1 MKPHE
6 LKSAPGATKRRTR
19 VGRGEASGKGK
30 TAGRGTKGTKAR
42 NTVRP
47 GFEGGQMPLVRR
59 VPKLKGFKPPR
70 RTIYGSVNLSQLG
83 RLDASEIGPDELR
96 AAGLVRKRHDLIK
109 ILGSGEIER
118 AMTVRAHAFSQT
130 AREKI
135 EAAGGKAEI
144 VETKAKK

>member
-1 MKPHE
+1 MKPHD
-6 LKSAPGATKRRTR
+6 LKPAPGATTRRKR

-70 RTIYGSVNLSQLG
+70 RTIYGSVNLSQLD
-83 RLDASEIGPDELR
+83 RVDAAEIGPDELR
-96 AAGLVRKRHDLIK
+96 AAGLVRKRHALVK
-109 ILGSGEIER
+109 VLGSGEIDR
-118 AMTVRAHAFSQT
+118 AVTVRAHAFSKT
-130 AREKI
+130 ARGKI
-135 EAAGGKAEI
+135 EAAGGK
-144 VETKAKK
+144 VEVIDKKATK

>member
-1 MKPHE
+1 MKPHD
-6 LKSAPGATKRRTR
+6 LKPAPGATKRRKR

-70 RTIYGSVNLSQLG
+70 RTIYGSVNLSQLD
-83 RLDASEIGPDELR
+83 RLDAAEIGPDELR
-96 AAGLVRKRHDLIK
+96 VAGLVRKRHDLVK
-109 ILGSGEIER
+109 VLGSGEIDR
-118 AMTVRAHAFSQT
+118 AVTVRAHAFSET
-130 AREKI
+130 ARGKI
-135 EAAGGKAEI
+135 EAAGGKAEVI
-144 VETKAKK
+144 DRKATK